1 MIFPKLSSVKNG
13 AKNHG
18 FVLFDAILALSLSV
32 IFVALLA
39 VISVQ
44 SRKIYE
50 NAQNRSLLMGVYK
63 LHADEFADLAPYET
77 RSKSYDAGSSADIV
91 KIDAKA
97 VWFGND
103 RVETDV
109 VVSNQSQQIDFA
121 AVRTYRLSSLD
132 DSAGTPLCSVNFY
145 QNSAVGSYR
154 YFHPAPKPPAALITA
169 ITLPIDPLLPLTD
182 LIVRNGAAYVSADSS
197 TASDPDLLIA
207 DIGDPGRPL
216 ILSSINTG
224 PGLSAIALAGN
235 HIFAA
240 AASTAAQLHVI
251 RLNSPS
257 ALYLAKKY
265 RLPLPLA
272 STSPPVGA
280 AIFYDD
286 KKVYLGATK
295 WDGQELAIIDVMNP
309 ESPVKISGYETDSK
323 INALYVRGKAL
334 YVGASD
340 QAQFRT
346 IDIQNPLAPVLVNS
360 MSPSGWQRQEGRD
373 IDYFEDSLR
382 LGRTSG
388 GFNIVGDKEL
398 FSGTSTSTS
407 LGSGSALDV
416 PGGVYGI
423 ISDRGHVFAATR
435 TLDRE
440 FSIFDRSL
448 STSSAVFYPLP
459 VEPQT
464 MTCDGDRLYILA
476 KTAPVIYEIRFYAD

>member
-13 AKNHG
+13 AKDHG
-18 FVLFDAILALSLSV
+18 LILFDAILALSLSAV
-32 IFVALLA
+32 FVALLA
-39 VISVQ
+39 VISIQ
-44 SRKIYE
+44 SGKIYE
-50 NAQNRSLLMGVYK
+50 NARNRSLLMAAYK
-63 LHADEFADLAPYET
+63 LHADEFADLAPHET
-77 RSKSYDAGSSADIV
+77 RSKSYSIGSSTDIV

-109 VVSNQSQQIDFA
+109 AVSNQGRQIDFA
-121 AVRTYRLSSLD
+121 AVRAYKLSSDD
-132 DSAGTPLCSVNFY
+132 DSAGTPLCSVNFS
-145 QNSAVGSYR
+145 QDSVVGSYR
-154 YFHPAPKPPAALITA
+154 YFHPVLKVPPAAITPM
-169 ITLPIDPLLPLTD
+169 TLPIDPLLPLTD

-197 TASDPDLLIA
+197 IASDPDLLVA
-207 DIGDPGRPL
+207 DISDPSRPL

-224 PGLSAIALAGN
+224 PGLSAMALAGN
-235 HIFAA
+235 YVFAA
-240 AASTAAQLHVI
+240 AVSTAAQLHVI
-251 RLNSPS
+251 RIDGPS
-257 ALYLAKKY
+257 SLYLAKKY
-265 RLPLPLA
+265 RLPPPSA

-286 KKVYLGATK
+286 KKVYLGTAK

-323 INALYVRGKAL
+323 INAVHVFDDAL
-334 YVGASD
+334 YIGASD
-340 QAQFRT
+340 QDQFRI
-346 IDIQNPLAPVLVNS
+346 IDVKDPLMPTL
-360 MSPSGWQRQEGRD
+360 MSSFGPSGWQRQEGRV
-373 IDYFEDSLR
+373 IAHFENALGF
-382 LGRTSG
+382 GRTSG

-398 FSGTSTSTS
+398 FSGASTSS
-407 LGSGSALDV
+407 RLESESALDV

-440 FSIFDRSL
+440 FSIFNRSL
-448 STSSAVFYPLP
+448 STSSAVYYPLP